1 MSGLLYKNFYVNRAS
16 FIFSLI
22 TQAVCSLVIIL
33 MLIFTSGRELNED
46 AVRETIFVFA
56 LVYYLGSMLPAMA
69 SGEVFRTDEGKP
81 ACAFVMS
88 SPAGAKGHVESK
100 YYYILIVNLTILFM
114 GFLTDVFSTA
124 MTGGMIS
131 LTLVLVLIFCWRLL
145 VSAVEIPFMI
155 RFGSDHGMQIK
166 GAVVASVLM
175 LGVIYFLFGDI
186 SWMLDAEDPIKGI
199 MDMLQNGNTVF
210 FIGLFPFISVAAYYL
225 SCKLSVRIFRKGAE
239 NYEQ

>member
-46 AVRETIFVFA
+46 VVRETIFVFT

-88 SPAGAKGHVESK
+88 TPAGAKGHVESK
-100 YYYILIVNLTILFM
+100 YYYILIVNLAILFM

>member
-1 MSGLLYKNFYVNRAS
+1 MS
-16 FIFSLI
+16 
-22 TQAVCSLVIIL
+22 
-33 MLIFTSGRELNED
+33 
-46 AVRETIFVFA
+46 
-56 LVYYLGSMLPAMA
+56 LPQ
-69 SGEVFRTDEGKP
+69 
-81 ACAFVMS
+81 
-88 SPAGAKGHVESK
+88 GAKGHVEAK
-100 YYYILIVNLTILFM
+100 YYYLLIQALGIMFIMFISDTIL
-114 GFLTDVFSTA
+114 TA
-124 MTGGMIS
+124 MLGGTVRAAAVLPLLFS
-131 LTLVLVLIFCWRLL
+131 LHLL
-145 VSAVEIPFMI
+145 LAAVEIPFMI

>member
-33 MLIFTSGRELNED
+33 LLIFTSGRELNED
-46 AVRETIFVFA
+46 VVRETIFVFA

-100 YYYILIVNLTILFM
+100 YYYILIVNLAILFM

-131 LTLVLVLIFCWRLL
+131 LTLMLVLIFCWRML

-155 RFGSDHGMQIK
+155 RFGSEHGMQIK